1 MILFITWIFVDQ
13 SFIFFSDVLIQTW
26 QIWINFFHYTADVH
40 TTYKL
45 NWRSSFRTLI
55 KGCVWIF
62 NPIITIFTVVFP
74 SKECFL
80 FTKKMIISAGLE
92 SKITTSFNPDF
103 PSLILSS
110 YFLHFVKALSEVCYV
125 HQMMGELFTSIVM
138 ALLDGYI
145 LIWKFLIYPLKSSMW
160 YIKLS

>member
-1 MILFITWIFVDQ
+1 MNICWLIIYLFFWCLYSNMTNINKFRFIILLTYIQLINWIEDL
-13 SFIFFSDVLIQTW
+13 VLEL
-26 QIWINFFHYTADVH
+26 FKRV
-40 TTYKL
+40 
-45 NWRSSFRTLI
+45 LI
-55 KGCVWIF
+55 KGCVCIF

-125 HQMMGELFTSIVM
+125 HQMMGELFTSMVM

-145 LIWKFLIYPLKSSMW
+145 LIWKFLIYPLKS
-160 YIKLS
+160 